1 MCINPATSGGNRA
14 APMPRRIAI
23 GPELATCNTVTMPKP
38 QTVTRPATLPLTHI
52 PTATDP
58 STQKEPEIIDVR
70 NDPLG
75 AVFGVQAFTRS
86 QTGKLILPYLAL
98 VNDNE
103 AWSFFDHEDKH
114 IHTQSCSLPYG
125 GRTIRC

>member
-1 MCINPATSGGNRA
+1 MCINPATSGVNRA
-14 APMPRRIAI
+14 APMPRKIAI

-38 QTVTRPATLPLTHI
+38 QTVTRPPTLLLTHI

-75 AVFGVQAFTRS
+75 AAFGVYKPSTQDTNH
-86 QTGKLILPYLAL
+86 QHKTQ
-98 VNDNE
+98 DT
-103 AWSFFDHEDKH
+103 KH
-114 IHTQSCSLPYG
+114 K
-125 GRTIRC
+125 